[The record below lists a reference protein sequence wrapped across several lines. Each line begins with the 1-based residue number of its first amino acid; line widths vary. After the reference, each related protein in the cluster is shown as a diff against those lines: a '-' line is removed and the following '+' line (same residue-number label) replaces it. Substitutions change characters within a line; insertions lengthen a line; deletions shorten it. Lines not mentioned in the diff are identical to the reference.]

1 MAARLPVAR
10 ATPGDGASAT
20 GEDLDTLIRSRGRGL
35 GLGSS
40 AAASSTAGDVSG
52 VDSDPALFGLP
63 KTSCSLSSE
72 SLLSCFFSAGLP
84 SPEASL
90 SSLRSSSSPCFLRFL
105 LSLSSFPFLLRFR
118 VPYDRIVAT
127 WPVDA
132 ASAAVFCLNALS
144 FAKKSSMSPISASLS
159 TMNSADLYCCFSF
172 LRFSFRLL
180 CRSSAFPSASDSASD
195 SGCLRRVRRRRFFW
209 RRSPGFLPSRSIGV
223 SRYWL
228 IVFRQRCRS
237 LGRMADGMYHS
248 SSSASAQDVSF

>member
-1 MAARLPVAR
+1 M
-10 ATPGDGASAT
+10 
-20 GEDLDTLIRSRGRGL
+20 
-35 GLGSS
+35 GLGSC
-40 AAASSTAGDVSG
+40 AAASSVVGDVSG
-52 VDSDPALFGLP
+52 VDSAPALFGLP

-72 SLLSCFFSAGLP
+72 SLLSCFFSAGLS

-118 VPYDRIVAT
+118 APCDRIVAT

-132 ASAAVFCLNALS
+132 ASAAVFCLSALS
-144 FAKKSSMSPISASLS
+144 FARKSSMSPISASLS

-180 CRSSAFPSASDSASD
+180 CRRSAFSSSASD

-209 RRSPGFLPSRSIGV
+209 RSSAGFLPSRSIGV

-228 IVFRQRCRS
+228 MMFRQRCRS
-237 LGRMADGMYHS
+237 LERMADGMYHS
-248 SSSASAQDVSF
+248 SSSASAPDVSFRIIAIEVNEHYLRP